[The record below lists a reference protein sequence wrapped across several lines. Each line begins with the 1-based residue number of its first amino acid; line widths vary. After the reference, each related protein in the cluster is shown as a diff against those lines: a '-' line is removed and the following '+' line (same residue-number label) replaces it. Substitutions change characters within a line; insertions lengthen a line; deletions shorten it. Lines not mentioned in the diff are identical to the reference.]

1 MHNISFNLRT
11 MTIWSNPVVSLFSLP
26 RCDPF
31 ILTRTQLIPFLCQ
44 GIDSDNG
51 TADSPWGGWL
61 DDCRLL
67 FQWHATIKRSM
78 QPLKKKKSPMER
90 DSHHVGIT
98 DRRRGGTSTPPFMQL
113 EIETSEAFAFLW
125 VEFLQPKVLSSG
137 MVVFACQLCLLSPF
151 FVSADNFLVLIG

>member
-26 RCDPF
+26 RCDPI

-78 QPLKKKKSPMER
+78 QQLQNVSLWFSSRGDCRQKKGR
-90 DSHHVGIT
+90 DEHTTLHAIRNWNLRGI
-98 DRRRGGTSTPPFMQL
+98 RVSLGWILAAKGSL
-113 EIETSEAFAFLW
+113 LW
-125 VEFLQPKVLSSG
+125 YGCVRVPTLSA
-137 MVVFACQLCLLSPF
+137 VTVFCFCR
-151 FVSADNFLVLIG
+151 

>member
-26 RCDPF
+26 RCDPI

-51 TADSPWGGWL
+51 TAESPWGGLL

-78 QPLKKKKSPMER
+78 QQLQKKKLPMER
-90 DSHHVGIT
+90 VSLILITWGLQKEEGEGLAHQPHAIRNWNLRGI
-98 DRRRGGTSTPPFMQL
+98 RVSLGWILAAKGSL
-113 EIETSEAFAFLW
+113 LW
-125 VEFLQPKVLSSG
+125 YGCVRVPTLSAVS
-137 MVVFACQLCLLSPF
+137 VFCFCR
-151 FVSADNFLVLIG
+151 